1 MAMGILEL
9 KEFRQLQAIV
19 RHQGE
24 ILEEVLK
31 ANWSA
36 GVLQKVQADV
46 AAADVTEDSGIDD
59 GFDRDMSTHR
69 AIPHHTGFGRWVVLY
84 DGEQVPIV
92 PEDQDDWIMQGCW
105 YTKEGAA
112 QKAAM
117 LNG

>member
-1 MAMGILEL
+1 
-9 KEFRQLQAIV
+9 
-19 RHQGE
+19 
-24 ILEEVLK
+24 
-31 ANWSA
+31 
-36 GVLQKVQADV
+36 
-46 AAADVTEDSGIDD
+46 
-59 GFDRDMSTHR
+59 MSTHR

>member
-19 RHQGE
+19 KHQGE
-24 ILEEVLK
+24 ILEEVLQ

-36 GVLQKVQADV
+36 DVLQKVHADV
-46 AAADVTEDSGIDD
+46 ADALLEDAANVAEDSGDD
-59 GFDRDMSTHR
+59 R

>member
-19 RHQGE
+19 QHQGE

-46 AAADVTEDSGIDD
+46 AAADVT
-59 GFDRDMSTHR
+59 
-69 AIPHHTGFGRWVVLY
+69 
-84 DGEQVPIV
+84 
-92 PEDQDDWIMQGCW
+92 
-105 YTKEGAA
+105 
-112 QKAAM
+112 
-117 LNG
+117 

>member
-1 MAMGILEL
+1 V
-9 KEFRQLQAIV
+9 Q
-19 RHQGE
+19 HQGE

-59 GFDRDMSTHR
+59 R

-92 PEDQDDWIMQGCW
+92 PEDQDAWIMQGCW
-105 YTKEGAA
+105 YTKDGAA
-112 QKAAM
+112 AKAAM

>member
-36 GVLQKVQADV
+36 GVLQKVQSDV
-46 AAADVTEDSGIDD
+46 AAADVIEDGGDD
-59 GFDRDMSTHR
+59 R

>member
-19 RHQGE
+19 QHQGE

-36 GVLQKVQADV
+36 EVLQKVQADG
-46 AAADVTEDSGIDD
+46 AAADVTEDSGDD
-59 GFDRDMSTHR
+59 R
-69 AIPHHTGFGRWVVLY
+69 AIPHHTGFGRWGVLY
-84 DGEQVPIV
+84 DGEQVPVV
-92 PEDQDDWIMQGCW
+92 PEDQDAWIMQGCW
-105 YTKEGAA
+105 YTKDGAA
-112 QKAAM
+112 AKAAM

>member
-19 RHQGE
+19 KHHGE

-31 ANWSA
+31 ANWTSD
-36 GVLQKVQADV
+36 VVQKVRGDIQDAYQDAV
-46 AAADVTEDSGIDD
+46 DE
-59 GFDRDMSTHR
+59 STLVGR

-84 DGEQVPIV
+84 DGIQVPVV
-92 PEDQDDWIMQGCW
+92 PEDQEDWIMQGCW
-105 YTKEGAA
+105 YTKKGAVK
-112 QKAAM
+112 KAAM